1 MTIAQ
6 ATPPPRLQRSEL
18 AVPGNNTRFLEKATR
33 ADADLILLDCED
45 SVTPADKAAAR
56 ANIVQAL
63 NDLDWGE
70 RVVSVRINGLDTPY
84 MYRDLIDIAERCQR
98 LDMILVPKVNV
109 PADLHLV
116 ATLLDQIE
124 RNAPRPRP
132 IGLEALIET
141 PLGLSNVEAIAGSS
155 RRLEAMSFGAGD
167 FAAATRMRTTT
178 IGGHHPDYGILAGG
192 DEPRAFF
199 LNDMWHY
206 AQARL
211 CVACRAHNLRPIDGA
226 YGDFSDPAGYLAAAR
241 RAAVLGFEGKWAI
254 HPSQIP
260 LANEVFTPTESEVR
274 EARRITEALAEAE
287 RQGRAAV
294 TLDGRMIDIASIRM
308 AEQLLHK
315 AERLGLA
322 QGESPCP

>member
-1 MTIAQ
+1 MTIVPWGAV
-6 ATPPPRLQRSEL
+6 PPRLQRAEL
-18 AVPGNNTRFLEKATR
+18 AVPGSSPRFLEKAAR

-45 SVTPADKAAAR
+45 SVAPADKATAR
-56 ANIVQAL
+56 ANIIATL
-63 NDLDWGE
+63 NELDWGE

-84 MYRDLIDIAERCQR
+84 MYRDLIDIAERCPR
-98 LDMILVPKVNV
+98 LDMILVPKVNMA
-109 PADLHLV
+109 ADLHTV

-124 RNAPRPRP
+124 QNVRRERP

-141 PLGLSNVEAIAGSS
+141 PLGLGNVEAIAGAS

-167 FAAATRMRTTT
+167 FAAATGMRTTT
-178 IGGHHPDYGILAGG
+178 IGGGHPDYGVLAEKGEQRG
-192 DEPRAFF
+192 FF

-211 CVACRAHNLRPIDGA
+211 CVACRAHGLRPIDGA
-226 YGDFSDPAGYLAAAR
+226 YGDYSDPEGYLAAAR

-254 HPSQIP
+254 HPSQIE
-260 LANEVFTPTESEVR
+260 LTNRVFTPTAAEVGQ
-274 EARRITEALAEAE
+274 ARRIIEALAEAE
-287 RQGRAAV
+287 RDGRAAV

-315 AERLGLA
+315 AERLGIA
-322 QGESPCP
+322 